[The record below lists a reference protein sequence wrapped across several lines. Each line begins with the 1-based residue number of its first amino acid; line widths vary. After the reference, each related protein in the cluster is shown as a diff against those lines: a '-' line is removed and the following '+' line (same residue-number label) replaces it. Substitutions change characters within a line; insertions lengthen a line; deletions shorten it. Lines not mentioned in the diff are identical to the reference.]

1 MTLEARNISFRYG
14 KHLVLDDVSF
24 CMEEGSFTALLGRN
38 GSGKTTLMRLFLGFL
53 KPSSG
58 EIVING
64 KNISAMGIKERAKA
78 IAYIPQQTEM
88 VYSYTALDAVLM
100 GLSPSM
106 TIFQRPGE
114 KEKAKALAVMGEL
127 GIRYLASRYINRISG
142 GERQLVMIAR
152 SIVQDARI
160 LLLDEPT
167 SSLDYSNQII
177 VLETAKELCRN
188 GYTVMLSTHN
198 PEQALAYSSEILALS
213 GSRLVYSG
221 PPTGLLDGAVLSEL
235 YGRKLMIKE
244 IEVEERSR
252 FICLPV

>member
-1 MTLEARNISFRYG
+1 M
-14 KHLVLDDVSF
+14 
-24 CMEEGSFTALLGRN
+24 
-38 GSGKTTLMRLFLGFL
+38 
-53 KPSSG
+53 
-58 EIVING
+58 
-64 KNISAMGIKERAKA
+64 
-78 IAYIPQQTEM
+78 
-88 VYSYTALDAVLM
+88 
-100 GLSPSM
+100 
-106 TIFQRPGE
+106 
-114 KEKAKALAVMGEL
+114 
-127 GIRYLASRYINRISG
+127 
-142 GERQLVMIAR
+142 
-152 SIVQDARI
+152 QDARI

-221 PPTGLLDGAVLSEL
+221 PPTGLLDGAVLSEI